1 VVGVRGLPCSV
12 LSQEVIVHGLAPMF
26 STQQMCLECW
36 SVQGIFQLDCVYH
49 AVVILNIPSDCSFAF
64 IGDYSPVGPRI
75 PAGSLVSRGLMDSKY
90 DLSFEILWEAPES
103 I

>member
-1 VVGVRGLPCSV
+1 MLLSSSIFHLIVPLP
-12 LSQEVIVHGLAPMF
+12 L
-26 STQQMCLECW
+26 
-36 SVQGIFQLDCVYH
+36 
-49 AVVILNIPSDCSFAF
+49 
-64 IGDYSPVGPRI
+64 IGDFSPVSPRI